1 MFSVL
6 VLILQIMLAIPIGY
20 LLLLTWAAWRAERQP
35 LPQPPDPLPRFLIL
49 IPAHNEERLLP
60 GCLES
65 LEKLDYPSSRFSIHV
80 VADNCTDQTEAAARR
95 GGAIVHVR
103 KDDLQRGKGCALQWL
118 YQQLIQAGEA
128 HEAAV
133 ILDADTLVS
142 PNFLRAMAAHLGRGE
157 RALQAYYAVR
167 DPDRSWS
174 SRLRYAAFAVLHYL
188 RPQGRMVLG
197 GSAGLK
203 GNGMVFTAETLQKHS
218 WSASVTEDIEFHMSL
233 LLSGVRVVFVPEA
246 VVWGEMPDTLRHARS
261 QHARWEQGRLQ
272 MARRYIPLLL
282 KCAWEAVQ
290 AGQVRRAF
298 MLFDAVMEHAIPPFS
313 VLAGASVLCLL
324 AGLILLVIQQALPN
338 PGAALWLARINLYL
352 AVGLLSGQVIY
363 SLSGLFLV
371 RAPRKI
377 YLALLYAP
385 LLVVWKIGQ
394 VLRVLFGRNQS
405 GWVRTTR
412 NGG

>member
-1 MFSVL
+1 
-6 VLILQIMLAIPIGY
+6 
-20 LLLLTWAAWRAERQP
+20 
-35 LPQPPDPLPRFLIL
+35 
-49 IPAHNEERLLP
+49 
-60 GCLES
+60 
-65 LEKLDYPSSRFSIHV
+65 
-80 VADNCTDQTEAAARR
+80 
-95 GGAIVHVR
+95 
-103 KDDLQRGKGCALQWL
+103 
-118 YQQLIQAGEA
+118 
-128 HEAAV
+128 
-133 ILDADTLVS
+133 
-142 PNFLRAMAAHLGRGE
+142 
-157 RALQAYYAVR
+157 
-167 DPDRSWS
+167 
-174 SRLRYAAFAVLHYL
+174 
-188 RPQGRMVLG
+188 
-197 GSAGLK
+197 
-203 GNGMVFTAETLQKHS
+203 
-218 WSASVTEDIEFHMSL
+218 
-233 LLSGVRVVFVPEA
+233 
-246 VVWGEMPDTLRHARS
+246 
-261 QHARWEQGRLQ
+261 

-282 KCAWEAVQ
+282 ECAGAAVQ